1 MNSEIERPVIL
12 EGRPLAKQ
20 EAARTAPIVVI
31 GRQRSGT
38 TVFRELL
45 VAAGAF
51 DAGEIFHRD
60 FMNDRRRFF
69 AKVWALAAE
78 NPVAIHPTEYP
89 RIFRSFLG
97 ELRAMGGGRPAAIDI
112 KYNALRIV
120 DGGIAEGVPAAIR
133 IAAGEG
139 ARFVHLRRENL
150 LRVQVSL
157 AVAQATGRWRETEEQ
172 GSIPVSARRV
182 RLDPVGT
189 LQQVAA
195 DAALARNVSAWLAH
209 LPHHTLTYETLFAP
223 GGHFAAEALTAV
235 AALLTPDF
243 VAPTPV
249 MRQQNPEPIAELV
262 ANFDEMV
269 RVFSDT
275 EYAWMLEK

>member
-1 MNSEIERPVIL
+1 MTTDLERPVAI
-12 EGRPLAKQ
+12 EGRPLANR

-60 FMNDRRRFF
+60 FMKDRRRFF
-69 AKVWALAAE
+69 AKILALAAE
-78 NPVAIHPTEYP
+78 NPIAIHPTEYP

-97 ELRAMGGGRPAAIDI
+97 ELRAMAGGRPAAIDI

-120 DGGIAEGVPAAIR
+120 DGGISEGVPAAIR

-157 AVAQATGRWRETEEQ
+157 AVAQATGRWRETEGQ

-182 RLDPVGT
+182 RLDPAGT

-195 DAALARNVSAWLAH
+195 DAALARSVSAWLTH
-209 LPHHTLTYETLFAP
+209 LPHHTLTYETLFEP
-223 GGHFAAEALTAV
+223 NGHFAAEALTVV

-243 VAPTPV
+243 VAPTPA

-262 ANFDEMV
+262 ANFDELV

-275 EYAWMLEK
+275 DYAWMLEK